1 MGGIENHLY
10 LLCGELRD
18 RAEIEV
24 VVCNTERRTVEEV
37 VDGIPVTRCMQVG
50 LVASTSVCPT
60 MAATLSGRTYDV
72 MHIHFPHPMGV
83 ISYLASRKSRPHG
96 LVITY
101 HSDVVRQQRLLKL
114 FRPFMHRVMRRADAI
129 VCTSPNYM
137 ESSPD
142 LAPYRAKSVCIP
154 YGIDLSQFERNAS
167 AQAEAA
173 AIRAKYGGPLIIA
186 VGRLIYYKGFEHA
199 IRAMRH
205 LDARLLIV
213 GAGPLRA
220 DLERAARE
228 AGVADRVH
236 LLGEIHNQQM
246 VPYYLASDVFVLPS
260 IARSEAFGIVQLEA
274 MACGLP
280 VVNTALDSGVPF
292 VSLHGETG
300 LTVPPGQPEALAA
313 AIRDLLN
320 APERRMDFGRAAR
333 SRVES
338 EFRKEVMA
346 DRMQELYGEVQARSR
361 ARG

>member
-1 MGGIENHLY
+1 MKVLQLGKYYYPYMGGIENHLY
-10 LLCGELRD
+10 LLCGELRN
-18 RAEIEV
+18 RFEIEV
-24 VVCNTERRTVEEV
+24 VVCNTEGRTVTEA
-37 VDGIPVTRCMQVG
+37 VDGIPVTRCRQIG
-50 LVASTSVCPT
+50 HLASTSVCPT
-60 MAATLSGRTYDV
+60 MPATLSGRSYDI

-83 ISYLASRKSRPHG
+83 ISYLASRKHRSHG

-114 FRPFMHRVMRRADAI
+114 FRPFMHRVMRRADVI

-154 YGIDLSQFERNAS
+154 YGIDLAQFERTPRAE
-167 AQAEAA
+167 AEAA

-186 VGRLIYYKGFEHA
+186 GE
-199 IRAMRH
+199 
-205 LDARLLIV
+205 
-213 GAGPLRA
+213 GPLRA
-220 DLERAARE
+220 DLERTARE

-274 MACGLP
+274 MACGVP

-300 LTVPPGQPEALAA
+300 LTVPPGQPEALAT

-320 APERRMDFGRAAR
+320 APDRRGDFGRAAR
-333 SRVES
+333 RRVES

-346 DRMQELYGEVQARSR
+346 DRMQALYRETRARSDASGAAPTR
-361 ARG
+361 D